1 MTTSEAMPE
10 SAAGTEA
17 QSATS
22 PLLSVRNL
30 VKEFT
35 LKSKAGDFGKQ
46 VLRAVDDVSFD
57 LGPGQVLGL
66 VGESGCGKSTTARCV
81 LRLIEPTSGEIRY
94 KGEDLIAKSHKQMRE
109 LRKELQVVFQDPYS
123 SLHPRRRIRQ
133 TIAEPMIVQGVNQK
147 EALARV
153 PELMRTVQLDP
164 QRADAYPH
172 EFSGGQ
178 RQRIGIARALSVDP
192 EVLVLD
198 EPLSALDVSVQ
209 ADIMNLLQRLQQDLQ
224 LAFVFISHNLSVVRY
239 LADEVGVMYLGQI
252 VEIGAA
258 EEVLAAPAHPYT
270 KALLSAAPLPD
281 PKKERTKQ
289 QIVLGGEVPS
299 ALNPPSGCRFHPRCW
314 MAQEICRTEAPALI
328 ERGNGHPVA
337 CHFAAEAV
345 TDQKSHLDLTASA
358 GTSVAAQ
365 D

>member
-1 MTTSEAMPE
+1 MTTSEAMPGA
-10 SAAGTEA
+10 SADAAT
-17 QSATS
+17 ATS

-35 LKSKAGDFGKQ
+35 LRSKAGEFGKRL
-46 VLRAVDDVSFD
+46 LRAVDDVSFD

-66 VGESGCGKSTTARCV
+66 VGESGCGKSTTARCI
-81 LRLIEPTSGEIRY
+81 LRLIEPTSGQILY
-94 KGEDLIAKSHKQMRE
+94 KGEDLTAKSHKEMRQ
-109 LRKELQVVFQDPYS
+109 LRKELQMVFQDPYS
-123 SLHPRRRIRQ
+123 SLHPRRRIRY
-133 TIAEPMIVQGVNQK
+133 TIAEPMIVQGMSQK

-164 QRADAYPH
+164 RRADAYPH

-209 ADIMNLLQRLQQDLQ
+209 ADIINLLQGLQAELQ

-239 LADEVGVMYLGQI
+239 LAGEVGVMYLGQI
-252 VEIGAA
+252 VEIGHAGQ
-258 EEVLAAPAHPYT
+258 VLARPAHPYT
-270 KALLSAAPLPD
+270 KALLSAAPVPD
-281 PKKERTKQ
+281 PQAERGKQ

-299 ALNPPSGCRFHPRCW
+299 ALDPPSGCRFHPRCW
-314 MAQEICRTEAPALI
+314 LAQDICRTEAPALV

-345 TDQKSHLDLTASA
+345 TDKTSHVDLAASA
-358 GTSVAAQ
+358 GAPAA

>member
-1 MTTSEAMPE
+1 MTAREDTGVTPKP
-10 SAAGTEA
+10 
-17 QSATS
+17 
-22 PLLSVRNL
+22 PLLSVRKL
-30 VKEFT
+30 VKDFT
-35 LKSKAGDFGKQ
+35 LRSQAGDFGKR

-57 LGPGQVLGL
+57 LAPGEVLGL
-66 VGESGCGKSTTARCV
+66 VGESGCGKSTTARCI
-81 LRLIEPTSGEIRY
+81 LRLVEPTSGDVVY
-94 KGEDLIAKSHKQMRE
+94 KGDSLIGKKHTEMRR
-109 LRKELQVVFQDPYS
+109 LRKELQMVFQDPYS
-123 SLHPRRRIRQ
+123 SLHPRRRIRHA
-133 TIAEPMIVQGVNQK
+133 IAEPMIVQGMSAK

-164 QRADAYPH
+164 GRADAYPH

-178 RQRIGIARALSVDP
+178 RQRIGIARALSVNP

-209 ADIMNLLQRLQQDLQ
+209 ADIINLLQRLQRQFQ

-252 VEIGAA
+252 VEIGSA
-258 EEVLAAPAHPYT
+258 EDVLASPAHPYT
-270 KALLSAAPLPD
+270 KALLSAAPVPD
-281 PKKERTKQ
+281 PHKERSKQ

-299 ALNPPSGCRFHPRCW
+299 ALDPPTGCRFHPRCW
-314 MAQEICRTEAPALI
+314 MAQDICRVEAPALI

-337 CHFAAEAV
+337 CHFAAEVIA
-345 TDQKSHLDLTASA
+345 DKQPHLDLTASA
-358 GTSVAAQ
+358 GSPVPSQ

>member
-1 MTTSEAMPE
+1 MTAPEATGLAPK
-10 SAAGTEA
+10 
-17 QSATS
+17 S

-35 LKSKAGDFGKQ
+35 LKSQAGEFGKR

-57 LGPGQVLGL
+57 LAPGEVLGL
-66 VGESGCGKSTTARCV
+66 VGESGCGKSTTARCI
-81 LRLIEPTSGEIRY
+81 LRLVEPTSGEVIY
-94 KGEDLIAKSHKQMRE
+94 KGENLVGKSHTEMRR
-109 LRKELQVVFQDPYS
+109 LRS
-123 SLHPRRRIRQ
+123 RRIRH
-133 TIAEPMIVQGVNQK
+133 TIAEPMIVQGMNQK

-153 PELMRTVQLDP
+153 PELMQTVQLDP
-164 QRADAYPH
+164 RRADAYPH

-178 RQRIGIARALSVDP
+178 RQRIGIARALSVHP

-198 EPLSALDVSVQ
+198 EPLSALDMSVQ
-209 ADIMNLLQRLQQDLQ
+209 ADIINLLQGLQQQFQ

-252 VEIGAA
+252 VEIGTA

-270 KALLSAAPLPD
+270 KALSSAAPVPD
-281 PKKERTKQ
+281 PKTERIKQ
-289 QIVLGGEVPS
+289 RIVLGGEVPS
-299 ALNPPSGCRFHPRCW
+299 ALDPPSGCRFHPRCW
-314 MAQEICRTEAPALI
+314 MAQDICRVQPPALI

-337 CHFAAEAV
+337 CHFAKEAV
-345 TDQKSHLDLTASA
+345 TDTKSHLDLTASA
-358 GTSVAAQ
+358 GSPASSQ